1 MLCKLCVDLKSV
13 QVRSMSDVN
22 TQISLLQVEF
32 SMHYS
37 SVIGCMSRIK
47 TRLASVG
54 VSQVCSPYSIQLSCY
69 SFVIIRI
76 SRLFENK
83 KVNLIISCE
92 WLLHSLLSTKVQNI
106 WCGICIITIKLIIE
120 RLKAFYSVI
129 SSNNLCW
136 FSVKIYLVRDLIH
149 EFLSWCITYYDMKCS
164 TRWRDGRISLLF

>member
-1 MLCKLCVDLKSV
+1 
-13 QVRSMSDVN
+13 MSEVN
-22 TQISLLQVEF
+22 TQISLLQVEL

-37 SVIGCMSRIK
+37 SLIGCMSRIK

-54 VSQVCSPYSIQLSCY
+54 VSEVCCPCSVELSCY

-83 KVNLIISCE
+83 KTNLIISCE

-106 WCGICIITIKLIIE
+106 WCGTCIITIKLLIE

-129 SSNNLCW
+129 SSNNLCS
-136 FSVKIYLVRDLIH
+136 FSVKIYLVRALIH
-149 EFLSWCITYYDMKCS
+149 EFLSWRITYYDMKCS
-164 TRWRDGRISLLF
+164 TRWWDGRISLLF

>member
-1 MLCKLCVDLKSV
+1 
-13 QVRSMSDVN
+13 MSEVN
-22 TQISLLQVEF
+22 TQISLLQVEL

-37 SVIGCMSRIK
+37 SLIGCMSRIK

-54 VSQVCSPYSIQLSCY
+54 VSQVCSPCSVQLSCY

-83 KVNLIISCE
+83 KTNLIISCE

-106 WCGICIITIKLIIE
+106 WCGTCIITIKLLIE

-129 SSNNLCW
+129 SSNNLCS
-136 FSVKIYLVRDLIH
+136 FSVKIYLVRALIH
-149 EFLSWCITYYDMKCS
+149 EFLSWRITYYDMKCS
-164 TRWRDGRISLLF
+164 TRWWDGRISLLF

>member
-1 MLCKLCVDLKSV
+1 
-13 QVRSMSDVN
+13 MSEVN
-22 TQISLLQVEF
+22 TQISLLQVEL

-37 SVIGCMSRIK
+37 SLIGCMSRIK

-54 VSQVCSPYSIQLSCY
+54 VSEVCSPCSVQLSCY

-83 KVNLIISCE
+83 KTNLIISCE

-106 WCGICIITIKLIIE
+106 WCGTCIITIKLLIE

-129 SSNNLCW
+129 SSNNLCS
-136 FSVKIYLVRDLIH
+136 FSVKIYLVRALIH
-149 EFLSWCITYYDMKCS
+149 EFLSWRITYYDMKCS
-164 TRWRDGRISLLF
+164 TRWWDGRISFLF

>member
-1 MLCKLCVDLKSV
+1 
-13 QVRSMSDVN
+13 MSEVN
-22 TQISLLQVEF
+22 TQISLLQVEL

-37 SVIGCMSRIK
+37 SLIGCMSRIK

-54 VSQVCSPYSIQLSCY
+54 VSQFCSPCSVQLSCY
-69 SFVIIRI
+69 SFVIILI

-83 KVNLIISCE
+83 KTNLIISCE

-106 WCGICIITIKLIIE
+106 WCGTCIITIKLLIE

-129 SSNNLCW
+129 SSNNLCS

-149 EFLSWCITYYDMKCS
+149 EFLSRCITYYDMKCS